1 MSNLDRNDDKNF
13 DPDLQNTITPVESVE
28 SVESEKSDNKDQ
40 NNEPESKPD
49 FDEDREAPQL
59 NDREHSQGKKAIFW
73 GIIFILFVAAFIGIA
88 AFAKNFS
95 AYREQQ
101 KIEKAALA
109 EKDKEQTDFAS
120 DKIDKDKGNFTD
132 YPEPEIT
139 DPNATDFN
147 AASAPV
153 SNDESESG
161 YVSPQPNYQ
170 QPSAAPATYSHS
182 NAGTSTA
189 STEVI
194 ETPASRKMG
203 SEMMYS
209 GNTGKSSNSG
219 SSSTGGISLAGMQ
232 GQGFMAQSNDDDN
245 GAANSGNSRFG
256 NQYQSTTFAATKA
269 NQRTNLSLLLKQGT
283 MIPCV
288 LKTKIVSTYA
298 GQTSC
303 QVTKDIYSANGK
315 ALLIERG
322 SSVIG
327 EQTVKVE
334 QGQARVFVLWSKLDT
349 PKGVT
354 LTLDSGAV
362 DNLGASGMPA
372 KIDNHWWKR
381 FGSAILLSVI
391 EDGLQ
396 TLANQNNSDQSGG
409 VSYNSSSNATKEMA
423 KVALEDSINI
433 PPTATVNQG
442 TLLNIF
448 VARDVDFRGV
458 YELANK

>member
-1 MSNLDRNDDKNF
+1 MSNLDRSNDDKNF
-13 DPDLQNTITPVESVE
+13 DPDLQNSISQVE
-28 SVESEKSDNKDQ
+28 DNKTDLNSS
-40 NNEPESKPD
+40 NNDPNGEKEYKPE
-49 FDEDREAPQL
+49 FEEDREIPEL

-73 GIIFILFVAAFIGIA
+73 GVMFALAILVFVGVA
-88 AFAKNFS
+88 AFAKNFGE
-95 AYREQQ
+95 YREQQ
-101 KIEKAALA
+101 KIAKAEKA
-109 EKDKEQTDFAS
+109 EKDKNQTDFAS
-120 DKIDKDKGNFTD
+120 NKIDADKENFVEF
-132 YPEPEIT
+132 PEPPLDES
-139 DPNATDFN
+139 
-147 AASAPV
+147 AASEAAPNYDASQPV
-153 SNDESESG
+153 VENNSN

-170 QPSAAPATYSHS
+170 QPSQTPTASYATTAAPA
-182 NAGTSTA
+182 A
-189 STEVI
+189 
-194 ETPASRKMG
+194 ETPSSRKMG
-203 SEMMYS
+203 TDMMYS
-209 GNTGKSSNSG
+209 GNTGKVSANNG
-219 SSSTGGISLAGMQ
+219 NGGVSLASMQQ
-232 GQGFMAQSNDDDN
+232 GQGFMPQGNEENPSNGS
-245 GAANSGNSRFG
+245 GANSRFG
-256 NQYQSTTFAATKA
+256 NQYQSTNFAPTQAS
-269 NQRTNLSLLLKQGT
+269 QRTNLSLLLKQGT

-303 QVTKDIYSANGK
+303 QVTKDVYSANGK
-315 ALLIERG
+315 TLLVERG

-349 PKGVT
+349 PKGIT

-372 KIDNHWWKR
+372 KIDSHWWKR

-396 TLANQNNSDQSGG
+396 TVTNQSNSDQSGG
-409 VSYNSSSNATKEMA
+409 ISYNSSSNTTKEMA
-423 KVALEDSINI
+423 KLALENSINI